1 MRISF
6 CHIIIALSLL
16 LFTACGSAKQTSAGS
31 DKSDKKGELSEA
43 DRIKFE
49 QALFD
54 GFTAKA
60 LNNDKEARAAFNRCL
75 GIDPDNATVHFELA
89 RLDVNAGNLSSALGH
104 LDIAA
109 EKDIENV
116 WIKKIRASVYFESG
130 DFNTA
135 TKLYEELIEENPADT
150 DLYFDLAAAH
160 LYQEDADKAIDTYN
174 DLEKIIGVNE
184 ELSLTKF
191 QLYSELGDAD
201 KAEEELIAL
210 SREFPQNPDYLGILL
225 EFYQQQGESEKAE
238 QTLDKMVILDPE
250 NGQVQLYIAQ
260 FYSLRGEDEK
270 SYQALKKAFED
281 PQVNI
286 DQKVNILLGFASLDM
301 VGDKERKKTAEL
313 LNILEKTHPGSAKVY
328 ALLGDFYYFQ
338 DKTELALENFHKAI
352 ELDPSRNT
360 LWLQLLKIDMELN
373 AMDQLSEDSRKA
385 IELFPTQPEF
395 YLYRGIAL
403 SRKGQH
409 DEAIDAL
416 NTGRSFVFDNPLLL
430 AEFYSTLGDVYHKTG
445 DNDLS
450 DQSYEESLKNDPDNP
465 FVLNNYAYYLS
476 LRKVKLEKARS
487 MAEKANDILPG
498 QASFIDTHA
507 WILFRLGEFQSAR
520 DLQLKAIEL
529 NPDSGVLLEHLGDIL
544 FHLENKAQAMEYWNK
559 ALEKGGGSENLE
571 EKIDQEKYLE

>member
-1 MRISF
+1 MRTNLF
-6 CHIIIALSLL
+6 HIVVVTSLL
-16 LFTACGSAKQTSAGS
+16 LFTACGSAKETSAGKE
-31 DKSDKKGELSEA
+31 KSKKEGELSEA

-49 QALFD
+49 EALFD
-54 GFTAKA
+54 GLTAKA
-60 LNNDKEARAAFNRCL
+60 LNNDKEARAAFNRCI
-75 GIDPDNATVHFELA
+75 GVDPNNATVHFELA
-89 RLDVNAGNLSSALGH
+89 RLDVNAGNLSSALEH

-109 EKDIENV
+109 EKDIENI
-116 WIKKIRASVYFESG
+116 WIQKVRANVYFESG

-135 TKLYEELIEENPADT
+135 SKLYEELIAENPTDT
-150 DLYFDLAAAH
+150 ELYFDLAAAQ

-174 DLEKIIGVNE
+174 ELEQVIGVNE

-210 SREFPQNPDYLGILL
+210 SKAFPQNPNYLGILL
-225 EFYQQQGESEKAE
+225 EFYQQQGNAEKAE
-238 QTLDKMVILDPE
+238 ETLDKMVILDPE

-260 FYSLRGEDEK
+260 FYSQRGEDDK

-286 DQKVNILLGFASLDM
+286 DQKVNILLGFANLSIT
-301 VGDKERKKTAEL
+301 GDKEEKKTADL
-313 LNILEKTHPGSAKVY
+313 LDILRKTHPNSAKVY

-338 DKTELALENFHKAI
+338 DNPEMALENFHKAI

-373 AMDQLSEDSRKA
+373 AMDELSKDSDKA

-395 YLYRGIAL
+395 YLYSGIAL
-403 SRKGQH
+403 SRKGEHQ
-409 DEAIDAL
+409 EAIDIL
-416 NTGRSFVFDNPLLL
+416 NTGKAFVFDNPLLL

-445 DNDLS
+445 DNELS
-450 DQSYEESLKNDPDNP
+450 DQSYEESLKKDPDNP

-476 LRKVKLEKARS
+476 LRKVKLEKAKS
-487 MAEKANDILPG
+487 MATRANELLPG

-507 WILFRLGEFQSAR
+507 WILFRLGELEAAR
-520 DLQLKAIEL
+520 ELQKQAIQL
-529 NPDSGVLLEHLGDIL
+529 NPESGTLLEHLGDIL
-544 FHLENKAQAMEYWNK
+544 FHLNEKEQAMELWRK
-559 ALEKGGGSENLE
+559 ALDKGGVSDKLE
-571 EKIDQEKYLE
+571 EKIKLKEYVE